1 METASLSEQGD
12 NLCITKQAT
21 VMTGQEIVNA
31 PSAKV
36 DVPSKAP
43 GDAEPQGTVLPRA
56 AVGEANSEGRASAEA
71 PKVLKNFVQQNH
83 RSIGQTEIM
92 PVNEIRAHRLHLQAQ
107 PTVPISVSA
116 VSQILTSENLPTVVM
131 ASTGSVPLNQSLL
144 IPLNMTNPVNAQQGL
159 VFTIPTAPLAPLP
172 GLTSATGGGGI
183 LRLPLPTSQAAS
195 LLNTTLQPTQLQQT
209 LQPQATLQPLP
220 TSTVPLKQPEPQAQ
234 ITSINTVQGLTFNQ
248 TILNTQ
254 APLVG
259 SLAAAPVI
267 AHAMPGLQG
276 IMSQII
282 TNTHGQVLGTLPL
295 VMNPVTISTTSTV
308 TAMPPQGLQ
317 VQAVTPQMLLNAQG
331 QVIATVISN
340 QFVPVL
346 SRQGGPLSS
355 VKTLQQVQA
364 LQTITTVTQS
374 SVTPTTSSAQTEP
387 PATSSNTPSSASV
400 GQLVNKPQ
408 NAPTEIDGINLEEIR
423 EFAKNFKIRR
433 LSLGLTQTQVGQA
446 LSAAEGPAYSQS
458 AICRFEKLD
467 ITPKSAQKIKPV
479 LERWLT
485 EAEVRHR
492 AGIQN
497 LTEFVGSEPSKKR
510 KRRTSFTPQALEI
523 LNVHFEKNT
532 HPTGQEMTE
541 IAEQLNYDREVVRV
555 WFCNKRQTLKNT
567 IKRLQQNDSTESGSV
582 ERLSDSKAETG
593 STVQT
598 GPHWERRI
606 IVRSALPYFIN
617 IPTSLF

>member
-1 METASLSEQGD
+1 METGSLSEQGD
-12 NLCITKQAT
+12 NLCITKQVT
-21 VMTGQEIVNA
+21 VMTGQEIVKA
-31 PSAKV
+31 PSMKV
-36 DVPSKAP
+36 DVPSKAA
-43 GDAEPQGTVLPRA
+43 GDAEPQRIVLPTA
-56 AVGEANSEGRASAEA
+56 VVGEENSEGSASTEA
-71 PKVLKNFVQQNH
+71 PKILKNCVQENH
-83 RSIGQTEIM
+83 RSTEQTGVM
-92 PVNEIRAHRLHLQAQ
+92 PVNEIQADRLHLQAQ
-107 PTVPISVSA
+107 PTVPISVPA
-116 VSQILTSENLPTVVM
+116 ASQILTSENLPTVVM

-144 IPLNMTNPVNAQQGL
+144 IPLNMTSPVNAQQGL
-159 VFTIPTAPLAPLP
+159 VFTIPTAPLASLP

-183 LRLPLPTSQAAS
+183 LRLPLPNSQAAS

-234 ITSINTVQGLTFNQ
+234 ITSINTVQGLTLNQ
-248 TILNTQ
+248 TILNSQ

-259 SLAAAPVI
+259 SLTATPVI
-267 AHAMPGLQG
+267 ANAMPGLQG
-276 IMSQII
+276 IMSPLI
-282 TNTHGQVLGTLPL
+282 TNAQGQVIGTLPL
-295 VMNPVTISTTSTV
+295 VMNPVTISTSNTV
-308 TAMPPQGLQ
+308 TAIPTQSLQ

-346 SRQGGPLSS
+346 SRQGGPLSP

-364 LQTITTVTQS
+364 LQAITTVTPPN
-374 SVTPTTSSAQTEP
+374 VTPTTSAAQTEP
-387 PATSSNTPSSASV
+387 PVTSSNTPSSASV

-523 LNVHFEKNT
+523 LNIHFEKNT

-567 IKRLQQNDSTESGSV
+567 IKRLQQNDSTESGSA
-582 ERLSDSKAETG
+582 ERLSDSKVNVAGTG
-593 STVQT
+593 
-598 GPHWERRI
+598 
-606 IVRSALPYFIN
+606 
-617 IPTSLF
+617 